1 MNNKLLKKGG
11 FVVTSELLLITTI
24 LVIGLIAGMVTVR
37 NAVNTELE
45 DFAEAIG
52 DLDQSYAFAGI
63 VNDNQTAATA
73 GSRFDDAP
81 DNNAEDST
89 DGNINSGVAEWSFTA
104 VVSGETP
111 ITSVGTGTG
120 GAANPTVQ

>member
-1 MNNKLLKKGG
+1 MKKIQKKGG

-63 VNDNQTAATA
+63 INDNQTANTA
-73 GSRFDDAP
+73 GSRFDDEPDANGEDAIGGNVNGGIGDWEFIPVAP
-81 DNNAEDST
+81 E
-89 DGNINSGVAEWSFTA
+89 
-104 VVSGETP
+104 ETSAADP
-111 ITSVGTGTG
+111 VFLPGT
-120 GAANPTVQ
+120 